1 MGYYIDLIDIS
12 IGKYRNILKSADLL
26 PSRLILKNDIDG
38 VFNIIQ
44 KQQIKNVDELQN
56 ALKNKN
62 KVQDFSKKSG
72 IPEDYLKILI
82 REIKSYRQKPN
93 NIKDF
98 PGIAENVILQ
108 LKNFGIINTFQIF
121 NKILTPQSRNE
132 ISNQTGI
139 NENEILKLAKLTD
152 LSRIRWVNHT
162 FAYVLLEAGYDTAEK
177 VAAADYKEL
186 YEKVKKLN
194 EEREIYKA
202 HIGLHDM
209 KLCVEAA
216 KDVSLEIEY

>member
-1 MGYYIDLIDIS
+1 MGYYIDLINIS
-12 IGKYRNILKSADLL
+12 IGKYRNILKSSDLL
-26 PSRLILKNDIDG
+26 PSRLILKDDIDG
-38 VFNIIQ
+38 VFNIIK

-62 KVQDFSKKSG
+62 KVQNFSKKSG

-108 LKNFGIINTFQIF
+108 LKIFGIINTLQIF
-121 NKILTPQSRNE
+121 DKILTPQSRNE

-177 VAAADYKEL
+177 VADADYKEL

-209 KLCVEAA
+209 NLCVEAA